1 MLYCFLLGVIWQP
14 DCFGRSETYLNRRG
28 PVEVNLGPG
37 AGNNLPE
44 VKAQFLLKLALAWL
58 LLIVPA
64 FAQEQGEYS
73 DRKFWNRTN
82 IMLHSATAAA
92 AAADFYTTRRIV
104 SCGGRERNPLA
115 RPFAGSDGAFAAY
128 KAASWASYL
137 GISYLFY
144 RKGWHRLERMFPLV
158 AISADGTAVGFNFRL
173 IF

>member
-1 MLYCFLLGVIWQP
+1 LNPG
-14 DCFGRSETYLNRRG
+14 SE
-28 PVEVNLGPG
+28 PG
-37 AGNNLPE
+37 KNLPE
-44 VKAQFLLKLALAWL
+44 MKGHFVLKLVLAWL

-73 DRKFWNRTN
+73 DHRFWDRTN
-82 IMLHSATAAA
+82 IMLHSTTAAA
-92 AAADFYTTRRIV
+92 AIADFWTTRRIV

-137 GISYLFY
+137 GISYLFH